1 MAKHA
6 ELQAEQR
13 EMLGKKVRRLRAQ
26 GVLPATVYGHNV
38 TPVSIQVDTHDFQQV
53 LKSSGRTQ
61 LIDLSI
67 GREKARPVFVKQI
80 AVDAKRNAIQHVEFF
95 QANLLEKT
103 HATVPLHF
111 VGESQAVKDGGIL
124 LTLVDHVEV
133 ESLPDD
139 IPAGFDVDISAL
151 EEINSSL
158 HVSDITPPP
167 EVTILSTS
175 DDVIC
180 KVDPPV
186 AEEVVEEA
194 EAAAE
199 PLPEELGGDEPAA
212 DAAPES

>member
-26 GVLPATVYGHNV
+26 GVLPATVYGHEV
-38 TPVSIQVDTHDFQQV
+38 TPVSIQVDAHDFQQV

-67 GREKARPVFVKQI
+67 GSEKARAVFVKQI

-95 QANLLEKT
+95 QANLREKT
-103 HATVPLHF
+103 HATVPIHF

-139 IPAGFDVDISAL
+139 IPPGFDVDISAL
-151 EEINSSL
+151 QEINSAL
-158 HVSDITPPP
+158 HVSDITPP
-167 EVTILSTS
+167 EG
-175 DDVIC
+175 
-180 KVDPPV
+180 
-186 AEEVVEEA
+186 VV
-194 EAAAE
+194 
-199 PLPEELGGDEPAA
+199 
-212 DAAPES
+212 